1 MSNVPRG
8 IALFVGKEMEVSIK
22 TTFTKTG
29 KIGKEE
35 DFLCYDEKITPEQEA
50 LLDEPNSRQY
60 PTIQE
65 LFEGK
70 DTQKN
75 LDEQKTEAANFAS
88 FHGAQFPAK
97 CYVHRF
103 TGYYIIVSYGLGLYR
118 RILNSNIV

>member
-1 MSNVPRG
+1 MGKQSVSNVPRG

-22 TTFTKTG
+22 TTFTKSG
-29 KIGKEE
+29 KIGKDEE
-35 DFLCYDEKITPEQEA
+35 VLCYYERITPGQEA

-75 LDEQKTEAANFAS
+75 LDDPKTEAANFAR
-88 FHGAQFPAK
+88 FHHA
-97 CYVHRF
+97 
-103 TGYYIIVSYGLGLYR
+103 
-118 RILNSNIV
+118 